1 MCHCRFESI
10 PDVAAHLLTVN
21 CSVCWTFKGHVVTLS
36 SGCDDSNVFSYSVM
50 AEYLKLS
57 R

>member
-1 MCHCRFESI
+1 M
-10 PDVAAHLLTVN
+10 AAHMLTEN
-21 CSVCWTFKGHVVTLS
+21 CCVCWTFKG
-36 SGCDDSNVFSYSVM
+36 SGCDNSNVFSYSVM